1 MMGMDGMM
9 HEKALQSEE
18 EDTEKA
24 AQEEAEN
31 EALVE
36 ALERDDALK
45 SPHQQSVHGGTQYP
59 AFGAIGRPVAV
70 SVYRSLSALE

>member
-1 MMGMDGMM
+1 MRMDGMM
-9 HEKALQSEE
+9 HKKALQSEE

-36 ALERDDALK
+36 ALERDDAHEREVL
-45 SPHQQSVHGGTQYP
+45 
-59 AFGAIGRPVAV
+59 PVCAANR
-70 SVYRSLSALE
+70 SYR